1 MLAARANEARGSV
14 AAARRLCSVDRGRQH
29 GAREARAGC
38 LCDRSFDVS
47 PHALTRS
54 VVEPGELRTA
64 IARLVFPGGDA
75 GLVGVR
81 ETHISWVFLA
91 GQRAYKLKKPLV
103 LPFLDYGTPARRRQM
118 CLEEVRLNRRL
129 AADVYL
135 GVRGL
140 IRTPVGLE
148 LAEESDPRAVDY
160 VVEMRRYDEK
170 RTLAAMLG
178 RGEVP
183 RPAVAQVAQTLAKF
197 HAACPAREGQ
207 FGARTVDREIDR
219 NIGELLGVA
228 ELRADRDQIH
238 RLSRLLTAYVESHS
252 DGLDARAARGLTRE
266 GHGDLRAEHVV
277 LERHPCIVDCVEFDV
292 SLRTLDVAD
301 DLAFLVMDLAALGR
315 ERLGSELV
323 EAYRDAG
330 GDCGDD
336 SLLAFFAVHRALV
349 RAKVLFLRALQTPI
363 HSAAHGRASAQG
375 RELLVVAQRFA
386 WRARLPLVIVIC
398 GVPASGKSH
407 LAAALAT
414 ASGLP
419 QLSSDLV
426 RKRLAGI
433 EPTQPAAAAHYIEEF
448 NRATY
453 AELGRLAA
461 SEALAHGGAL
471 VDATFR
477 HRRDR
482 DTFTHAFANRAP
494 LLLVECL
501 TPASVLAERA
511 AQRELDPSRVS
522 DATLSVVLS
531 EHLTW
536 EPLEEV
542 QGDWH
547 VTLRTDRPLARILA
561 DLIALLDQRLS

>member
-1 MLAARANEARGSV
+1 M
-14 AAARRLCSVDRGRQH
+14 DT
-29 GAREARAGC
+29 REARAGC
-38 LCDRSFDVS
+38 LRDRSFDVS
-47 PHALTRS
+47 PRALSRS

-64 IARLVFPGGDA
+64 IARLAFRGGDVC
-75 GLVGVR
+75 LVEVR

-91 GQRAYKLKKPLV
+91 GERAYKLKKPLV

-129 AADVYL
+129 APKVYL
-135 GVRGL
+135 GVCGV
-140 IRTPVGLE
+140 IRTPDGLE
-148 LAEESDPRAVDY
+148 LAEESDPRAVEY
-160 VVEMRRYDEK
+160 MVEMRRYDEK

-178 RGEVP
+178 RGELP
-183 RPAVAQVAQTLAKF
+183 HTAVAQVAQTLAKF
-197 HAACPAREGQ
+197 HAACPPAREGQ
-207 FGARTVDREIDR
+207 FGARTVDREVDR

-252 DGLDARAARGLTRE
+252 DGLDGRAARGLTRE
-266 GHGDLRAEHVV
+266 CHGDLRAEHVV

-301 DLAFLVMDLAALGR
+301 DLAFLVMDLAALGG
-315 ERLGSELV
+315 ERLGSELM

-349 RAKVLFLRALQTPI
+349 RAKVLFLRALQKPVD
-363 HSAAHGRASAQG
+363 SAAHGRASAQA
-375 RELLVVAQRFA
+375 RKLLVVAERFA

-407 LAAALAT
+407 LAAPLAT

-419 QLSSDLV
+419 RLSSDLV

-433 EPTQPAAAAHYIEEF
+433 QPTKPAAAEHYSEEF

-482 DTFTHAFANRAP
+482 DAFTHAFANQAP

-511 AQRELDPSRVS
+511 AQRERDPSRVS

-531 EHLTW
+531 EHVTW

-542 QGDWH
+542 QADRH
-547 VTLRTDRPLARILA
+547 VTLRTDRQLQKILA

>member
-1 MLAARANEARGSV
+1 MNPRAR
-14 AAARRLCSVDRGRQH
+14 C
-29 GAREARAGC
+29 
-38 LCDRSFDVS
+38 RS
-47 PHALTRS
+47 A
-54 VVEPGELRTA
+54 VEPGEVRA
-64 IARLVFPGGDA
+64 AVARLASPGD
-75 GLVGVR
+75 VCSVEVR

-91 GQRAYKLKKPLV
+91 GERAYKLKKPLV

-129 AADVYL
+129 APKVYL
-135 GVRGL
+135 GVRGV
-140 IRTPVGLE
+140 IRTPDGVE
-148 LAEESDPRAVDY
+148 LAEESDPRSVDY

-178 RGEVP
+178 RGELP
-183 RPAVAQVAQTLAKF
+183 RAAVAQVAQTLAKF
-197 HAACPAREGQ
+197 HAACRARERQ
-207 FGARTVDREIDR
+207 SGARTVDREVDR

-266 GHGDLRAEHVV
+266 CHGDLRAEHVV
-277 LERHPCIVDCVEFDV
+277 LDRHPCIVDCVEFDV
-292 SLRTLDVAD
+292 SVRTLDVAD
-301 DLAFLVMDLAALGR
+301 DLAFLVMDLAALGGD
-315 ERLGSELV
+315 RLGSELV

-349 RAKVLFLRALQTPI
+349 RAKVLFVRALQKPVD
-363 HSAAHGRASAQG
+363 SAAHGRASAQA
-375 RELLVVAQRFA
+375 RELLVVAERFA
-386 WRARLPLVIVIC
+386 WRARQPLVIVIC

-407 LAAALAT
+407 LAVALAT
-414 ASGLP
+414 ASGL
-419 QLSSDLV
+419 QRVSSDLV

-433 EPTQPAAAAHYIEEF
+433 QPTKPASSEHYSEDF

-453 AELGRLAA
+453 AELGRLAGNQ
-461 SEALAHGGAL
+461 ALAHGGAL

-482 DTFTHAFANRAP
+482 DAFAQAFANRAP

-501 TPASVLAERA
+501 APTRVLTERA
-511 AQRELDPSRVS
+511 ARRERDPSRVS

-531 EHLTW
+531 EHVTW

-542 QGDWH
+542 RGDRH
-547 VTLRTDRPLARILA
+547 VTLRTDRPLQGILA
-561 DLIALLDQRLS
+561 DLIALLDQRVS